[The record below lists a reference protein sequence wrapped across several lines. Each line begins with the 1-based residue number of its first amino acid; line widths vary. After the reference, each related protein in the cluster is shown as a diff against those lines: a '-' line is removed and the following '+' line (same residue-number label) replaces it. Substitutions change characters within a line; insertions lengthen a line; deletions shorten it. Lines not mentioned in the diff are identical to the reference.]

1 MTNQFWRLF
10 KEFLKMKGTFPDA
23 LQIKASMN
31 MISIDNI
38 RVSWWNAFWW
48 KQWRNWNRVCVFINI
63 NWPTKVLFKRI
74 NTRLVIPIFS
84 LFFTRMINLMSLCRD
99 PCYHRSLNSTQC
111 LSYKMITWNGLSDE
125 NSKTEA
131 FCHSKCGVLNW
142 VKSI

>member
-1 MTNQFWRLF
+1 MLLE
-10 KEFLKMKGTFPDA
+10 EFLKMNCSFLNA
-23 LQIKASMN
+23 LHIKASMTI
-31 MISIDNI
+31 ISIDNI
-38 RVSWWNAFWW
+38 RVSWWNAFLM
-48 KQWRNWNRVCVFINI
+48 KVVTKLKLCMHIYQYSIF
-63 NWPTKVLFKRI
+63 NWPTIVLFKCI
-74 NTRLVIPIFS
+74 NTRLVLPVFS

-131 FCHSKCGVLNW
+131 FCHNKCGVLNW